1 MKESLLLT
9 GARHSR
15 VHGNDSILASDLS
28 VGEGYALCLLEFSQ
42 TQATP
47 VFLEMARCTSGQD
60 LACEQAEAGTKKR
73 MHQCCEC
80 RTTKSHKNTQHRH
93 SGPHIELRK
102 TEISPYLV
110 DHSA

>member
-42 TQATP
+42 MQATP

-60 LACEQAEAGTKKR
+60 LACEQAEAGTHTDASVLR
-73 MHQCCEC
+73 MSYN
-80 RTTKSHKNTQHRH
+80 TIPYINKTTQHRH

-102 TEISPYLV
+102 TDAV
-110 DHSA
+110 RT